1 MDVTAKLLAV
11 FQVDKQLR
19 GLKSRLTAAERFLGE
34 QSKEL
39 YGLDAKQ
46 HALETQ
52 LKAVTAQTMGTEG
65 EAKRLEARIAVIREQ
80 MNNAKTNREY
90 QAFLVEMNTFKIEK
104 DKHETAALD
113 SMSRQEDIKGQVGEI
128 VTKKGERGQVKQVA
142 QTDRDARYKEIETQL
157 NELKAERD
165 QLATE
170 VPADVLSRYQR
181 LVDMRGEEAMGPVEV
196 QDRKRHEYTC
206 GVCQMSLPIDAVSL
220 LMSQGKLTF
229 CSACQCI
236 LFLDG
241 VAREALT
248 PASAKTAGAKSAG
261 SKR

>member
-39 YGLDAKQ
+39 YGLDTKQ

-52 LKAVTAQTMGTEG
+52 LKAVTAQTMGAEG

-236 LFLDG
+236 LFLDNT
-241 VAREALT
+241 AREALT
-248 PASAKTAGAKSAG
+248 PASAKSGT